1 MTASAESAEHRPFA
15 ARVSSGRLIDLAYRL
30 RAFGIV
36 AALALLV
43 VVTSA
48 IQPRFLSGNELNIIL
63 GNTNILALLALGEA
77 MVVISRNVDLSVGS
91 VLGLSAYASGTALGH
106 LHGASTGVGILVAFL
121 VGIGIGCA
129 CGVVNGALT
138 TIGNVP
144 SLVVT
149 LATLYIF
156 RGIDILIIG
165 GGQVVASSLPNAF
178 FDISLK
184 NIANVPYLSIAVAA
198 VVGIGA
204 FYLRSFR
211 SGRDLYAIGSNPEA
225 ARLVG
230 ISSGRRVFGAFVFSG
245 ALAGG
250 AGVLWASKYG
260 TLDSTAGQGYELTVI
275 AAVVI
280 GGVAIFGGSG
290 SVVGAALGALLLNT
304 ILGALYVV
312 GVSPFWTQAISGA
325 LILTAITVDRV
336 VNLQLTAAL
345 RVRRARHAG

>member
-1 MTASAESAEHRPFA
+1 MATADHAHRHPAF
-15 ARVSSGRLIDLAYRL
+15 SGLTSERLIDAAYRL

-36 AALALLV
+36 AALALLI

-77 MVVISRNVDLSVGS
+77 VVVITRNVDLSVGS
-91 VLGLSAYASGTALGH
+91 VLGLSAFASGSLLGH
-106 LHGASTGVGILVAFL
+106 LHGTSSALAILAAFA
-121 VGIGIGCA
+121 VGIGIGVA
-129 CGVVNGALT
+129 CGIVNGVLT

-156 RGIDILIIG
+156 RALDILIVG

-178 FDISLK
+178 FNLSLD
-184 NIANVPYLSIAVAA
+184 NFHSVPYLSIAVGA
-198 VVGIGA
+198 VVCLGA
-204 FYLRSFR
+204 AYLRSFR

-230 ISSGRRVFGAFVFSG
+230 LRSGKRVFGAFVLSG
-245 ALAGG
+245 AMAGV

-260 TLDSTAGQGYELTVI
+260 TLDSTAGTGYELTVV

-312 GVSPFWTQAISGA
+312 GVSPFWTQAISGVM
-325 LILTAITVDRV
+325 ILAAISLDRL
-336 VNLQLTAAL
+336 VNLQLTAVL
-345 RVRRARHAG
+345 RKRRAQHVG

>member
-1 MTASAESAEHRPFA
+1 VSVTLGAGRQHLSDRLG
-15 ARVSSGRLIDLAYRL
+15 ARRLVDLAQRL
-30 RAFGIV
+30 RAFGIL

-43 VVTSA
+43 VITSA
-48 IQPRFLSGNELNIIL
+48 IQSRFLSGNELNIIL
-63 GNTNILALLALGEA
+63 GNTTILALLALGEA
-77 MVVISRNVDLSVGS
+77 AVVISRNVDLSVGS
-91 VLGLSAYASGTALGH
+91 TLGLSAYASGSMFGH
-106 LHGASTGVGILVAFL
+106 LHGTPTALAIVVVFL
-121 VGIGIGCA
+121 VGLAVGTTCGI
-129 CGVVNGALT
+129 VNGALT
-138 TIGNVP
+138 TLGHVP

-156 RGIDILIIG
+156 RGLDILIIG

-178 FDISLK
+178 FQISLK
-184 NIANVPYLSIAVAA
+184 NAYNVPYLAIVVAA
-198 VVGIGA
+198 VVAVGA

-230 ISSGRRVFGAFVFSG
+230 IPIARRVFGAFVVSG
-245 ALAGG
+245 AMAGI

-260 TLDSTAGQGYELTVI
+260 TLDSTAGSGYELTVI

-312 GVSPFWTQAISGA
+312 GVSPFWTQAISGMMILVA
-325 LILTAITVDRV
+325 ITLDRAISLRLTAS
-336 VNLQLTAAL
+336 L
-345 RVRRARHAG
+345 RRRRAAHAA

>member
-1 MTASAESAEHRPFA
+1 MTTTVEA
-15 ARVSSGRLIDLAYRL
+15 AGRHLTDRISSRRLIDLAYRL
-30 RAFGIV
+30 RSFGIL

-43 VVTSA
+43 VVTSVL
-48 IQPRFLSGNELNIIL
+48 QPRFFSGNELNIIL

-77 MVVISRNVDLSVGS
+77 AVVISRNVDLSVGS
-91 VLGLSAYASGTALGH
+91 VLGLSAYASGTVLGH
-106 LHGASTGVGILVAFL
+106 LHGTSTFL
-121 VGIGIGCA
+121 AIVITFVVGIGIGSA

-138 TIGNVP
+138 TLGNVP

-178 FDISLK
+178 FEVSYKSVL
-184 NIANVPYLSIAVAA
+184 NVPYLTIAVAA
-198 VVGIGA
+198 VVAIAA
-204 FYLRSFR
+204 FFLRSFR

-230 ISSGRRVFGAFVFSG
+230 IPIARRVFVAFVASG
-245 ALAGG
+245 AMAGV

-260 TLDSTAGQGYELTVI
+260 TLDSTAGTGYELTVI
-275 AAVVI
+275 AAVVV

-290 SVVGAALGALLLNT
+290 SVIGAALGALLLNT
-304 ILGALYVV
+304 ILGALYVG
-312 GVSPFWTQAISGA
+312 GVSPFWTQAISGF
-325 LILTAITVDRV
+325 LILVAITVDRLIS
-336 VNLQLTAAL
+336 LQLTASL
-345 RVRRARHAG
+345 RRKRSAHAT